1 MSSQLLRRLCLL
13 ARPPLSAPGIA
24 VLLLPQLLLLLPVP
38 AAANCPC
45 QDPAL
50 CQPIRQRP
58 DFEVFAFD
66 VGEKTWKSYDW
77 SQITTVAVFGKYDSE
92 LMCYAHSKGA
102 RVVLKGDVFLKDI
115 IDPTF
120 RASWIAHKLMVA
132 KTQYMDGINIDI
144 EQEVNCSSPEY
155 DALTAL
161 VKETTESFHRE
172 IEGSQVTFDV
182 AWSSKCIDRRCYNYT
197 GIADACDFLFVMS
210 YDEQSQVWSE
220 CIAAANAP
228 YNQTL
233 AAYDEYIEMGINPKK
248 LVMGVPWYGYDYTC
262 LTLTED
268 HVCTI
273 AKVPFRGAPCSDA
286 AGHQVPY
293 KMIMKQVNSS
303 ISGIQWNKDQQAPYF
318 NYKDSTGRFH
328 QVWYDNPQS
337 ISLKAAF
344 IQTRGLRGIGM
355 WNANCLDYS
364 GDTVAKQQTEEMWK
378 ALKPKL

>member
-58 DFEVFAFD
+58 DFEVFVFH
-66 VGEKTWKSYDW
+66 VGGKTWKFYDW
-77 SQITTVAVFGKYDSE
+77 SRITTVVLFNNYDSE

-102 RVVLKGDVFLKDI
+102 RVVLKGDVSLKKI

-120 RASWIAHKLMVA
+120 RASWIAQQVNLSK
-132 KTQYMDGINIDI
+132 KQYMDGINLDI
-144 EQEVNCSSPEY
+144 EQVISRSSPEHN
-155 DALTAL
+155 ALTSL
-161 VKETTESFHRE
+161 VKETADTFHRE
-172 IEGSQVTFDV
+172 IQGSQVTFDFN
-182 AWSSKCIDRRCYNYT
+182 WTPKYTGRRYNYFE
-197 GIADACDFLFVMS
+197 IANACDFVFVMS
-210 YDEQSQVWSE
+210 YDAHSLIWAD
-220 CIAAANAP
+220 CIAGSNAP
-228 YNQTL
+228 YVDTL
-233 AAYDEYIEMGINPKK
+233 AAYDDYIKMGINPKK

-262 LTLTED
+262 LTLSEAD
-268 HVCTI
+268 VCTT
-273 AKVPFRGAPCSDA
+273 AKVPYKKGPCLGAKS
-286 AGHQVPY
+286 HQVTY
-293 KMIMKQVNSS
+293 KTIMKQVNNS
-303 ISGIQWNKDQQAPYF
+303 ISGIRWNKDQQAPYY
-318 NYKDSTGRFH
+318 NYKDSAGHFH

-364 GDTVAKQQTEEMWK
+364 GDAVAKQQTEDMWK